1 MAKDNQKEKVRSVF
15 NYKYFQIALAV
26 PLALGCTLMILIWQN
41 DNLSFER
48 PSKESLETF
57 LTYMSVPLWIM
68 GSAIPFA
75 TLAAANF
82 RAIQFQE
89 NLNYQKR
96 NIERQEYEHK
106 LDLYHKELVL
116 FKEKF
121 EAAINNGGFKLIRA
135 NDATSIYCRFYLKPK
150 SKDDAHNTIDQNRV
164 DYIFTFFINFEKK
177 VFAIAKEPNINKMKY
192 EIIKYIIDDKD
203 NKFLPDICMRTNSYK
218 VKIIIL
224 LSTFENVLKE
234 LCDVIGIKHYSMFNS
249 SLTKVI
255 ELITE
260 ILALQRSLLDSGDS
274 KYNHFFSFNRQSH
287 LIEILN
293 LWIKQSQIKMHT
305 EKDTGYQYKNFIDDC
320 RLTYT
325 QIKNEKA
332 KKQ

>member
-1 MAKDNQKEKVRSVF
+1 MSKDHQKEKVPSVF
-15 NYKYFQIALAV
+15 TYEYFWMAIAIPIVVGLI
-26 PLALGCTLMILIWQN
+26 LMFFIWQN
-41 DNLSFER
+41 DKLSFER
-48 PSKESLETF
+48 PSRESLETF
-57 LTYMSVPLWIM
+57 VTFMSVPLWIM

-82 RAIQFQE
+82 RAVQFQE

-121 EAAINNGGFKLIRA
+121 EAVINNGGFKLIRS

-150 SKDDAHNTIDQNRV
+150 SKDDTHNTIDQNRV
-164 DYIFTFFINFEKK
+164 DYIFAFFINFEQE
-177 VFAIAKEPNINKMKY
+177 VFAIAKEPNLNRMKY
-192 EIIKYIIDDKD
+192 EVIEYIIDDKD
-203 NKFLPDICMRTNSYK
+203 NKILADVCMRTNSYK

-224 LSTFENVLKE
+224 LLTFENDLKE
-234 LCDVIGIKHYSMFNS
+234 LCDVIGIKHYSIFKF
-249 SLTKVI
+249 SLTQVI
-255 ELITE
+255 ELVID
-260 ILALQRSLLDSGDS
+260 IFALQRSLLDTGDL
-274 KYNHFFSFNRQSH
+274 KYNHFFSFNRQAH
-287 LIEILN
+287 LVGILN
-293 LWIKQSQIKMHT
+293 LWIKQGRIKMHK
-305 EKDTGYQYKNFIDDC
+305 ENDTGYLYDDFKNECLIN
-320 RLTYT
+320 YM

>member
-1 MAKDNQKEKVRSVF
+1 MSKDNQKEKVRSVF
-15 NYKYFQIALAV
+15 NYKYFQLAAAV
-26 PLALGCTLMILIWQN
+26 PLVLGFILMIFIWQN

-121 EAAINNGGFKLIRA
+121 EAAINNGGFKLIRS
-135 NDATSIYCRFYLKPK
+135 NDATSIYCRLYLKPK
-150 SKDDAHNTIDQNRV
+150 SKDDTHNTIDQNRV
-164 DYIFTFFINFEKK
+164 DYIFAFFINFEQE

-192 EIIKYIIDDKD
+192 EVIENVTDFKD
-203 NKFLPDICMRTNSYK
+203 SKILADVCIRTNSYK

-224 LSTFENVLKE
+224 LLTFENVLKE
-234 LCDVIGIKHYSMFNS
+234 LCDVIGIKHYSMFKF

-255 ELITE
+255 ELVVDIF
-260 ILALQRSLLDSGDS
+260 ALQRTLLDTGDL
-274 KYNHFFSFNRQSH
+274 KYNHFFSFKRQAH
-287 LIEILN
+287 LVGILN
-293 LWIKQSQIKMHT
+293 LWIKQGQIKMHK
-305 EKDTGYQYKNFIDDC
+305 ENDTGYLYDDFKNECLIN
-320 RLTYT
+320 YI

-332 KKQ
+332 EKQ